1 MFRLF
6 RKPKVLIANNVYN
19 MLVEHARH
27 PIFYAEFK
35 VADNLDGRFDM
46 IVLHMILVLRR
57 YKEHKDLDMVNH
69 IQNAFFKDMDRN
81 LREMGV
87 GDVTVPKKIKK
98 MAEAYLGRSNAY
110 TLPFDEKNKKKVL
123 SKLKE
128 IEKKYSEQIPWVE
141 ALPLLEEWYRLLE
154 EGQVGLAAYAPYLEF
169 KRSMDQLNQARINER
184 IKFRSTIRIT
194 YPDTRTVWTQPG
206 PVDIKWETTVGD
218 EKRNN
223 IHVGGGKTKEEFVKF
238 RTERDAQLSVPKLI
252 IPSLQVN
259 MRAGEVPVDDD
270 GNPVLKVPLNSLTS
284 S

>member
-1 MFRLF
+1 
-6 RKPKVLIANNVYN
+6 

-110 TLPFDEKNKKKVL
+110 TLPFDEKNKNKICDAFDRNIDAAEGNALLSTHLCDYALAQEAHLACIEAKQLASGDFVL
-123 SKLKE
+123 
-128 IEKKYSEQIPWVE
+128 I
-141 ALPLLEEWYRLLE
+141 
-154 EGQVGLAAYAPYLEF
+154 AP
-169 KRSMDQLNQARINER
+169 
-184 IKFRSTIRIT
+184 T
-194 YPDTRTVWTQPG
+194 
-206 PVDIKWETTVGD
+206 
-218 EKRNN
+218 
-223 IHVGGGKTKEEFVKF
+223 
-238 RTERDAQLSVPKLI
+238 
-252 IPSLQVN
+252 PSLYN
-259 MRAGEVPVDDD
+259 
-270 GNPVLKVPLNSLTS
+270 
-284 S
+284 